1 MIIIMIMIIIIPIT
15 IAIMIMMIIII
26 ILIIVVV
33 MIIINPFQP
42 GIFTLDPT
50 LEDSKPKS
58 KYPDEN
64 KNRYKFEK
72 FILN

>member
-1 MIIIMIMIIIIPIT
+1 
-15 IAIMIMMIIII
+15 MIMMIII

-50 LEDSKPKS
+50 LEDNKPKS